1 MLNVRKCC
9 PTQYNA
15 TPGVPQTIR
24 IRTSTVHLVRFE
36 VPDLGGSSDG
46 NTLSGP
52 GLAVF
57 MHSHSHVGHPIP
69 DTDIPCAGP
78 WHAPRSHPKYRRP
91 SRGPLPFPLRR
102 PPEET

>member
-57 MHSHSHVGHPIP
+57 LHSHSHVGHPIS
-69 DTDIPCAGP
+69 DTDIPFAGRGR
-78 WHAPRSHPKYRRP
+78 APPAHQNNGPPTARPRPLTRRI
-91 SRGPLPFPLRR
+91 
-102 PPEET
+102 PPP